1 MCLRYNQKHF
11 HHLCNTML
19 TWETIPWTKQKNMPF
34 SEKVSDFNQ
43 DVGWDVKKKIRIS
56 LFQNK
61 SINWFNLSVKLAE
74 KKCIIQNKKGSNSV
88 SQESKTKIWPNFGFV
103 IRKTKLNWGL
113 VPLRTWYYRS
123 YIWSYPESFHH
134 CLFRSAL
141 QDIYTVLL
149 CLVEIFSSCLK
160 W

>member
-1 MCLRYNQKHF
+1 M
-11 HHLCNTML
+11 
-19 TWETIPWTKQKNMPF
+19 
-34 SEKVSDFNQ
+34 
-43 DVGWDVKKKIRIS
+43 
-56 LFQNK
+56 
-61 SINWFNLSVKLAE
+61 KLAE

-141 QDIYTVLL
+141 QNIYTVLF
-149 CLVEIFSSCLK
+149 VSCRNLFFLSEVVKVSNILSLK
-160 W
+160 NINTKMQVLNWIWIATVVRHLKPGHVKLQRKVYQW